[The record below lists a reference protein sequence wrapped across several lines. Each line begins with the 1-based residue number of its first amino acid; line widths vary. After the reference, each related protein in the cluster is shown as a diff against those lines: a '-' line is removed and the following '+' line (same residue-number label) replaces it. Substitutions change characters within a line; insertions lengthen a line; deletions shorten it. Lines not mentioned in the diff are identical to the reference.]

1 MGYLKIKNVP
11 ISLSH
16 NPQLEK
22 RFDIFMEQ
30 VMMPENLWSINWRI
44 IVVPLYKFDW
54 SSDGDCLTHPIVN
67 SKVAQELEE
76 PSLSLIFGHLT
87 PIRVQGYINPSSRTH
102 LWIRLL
108 DSF

>member
-1 MGYLKIKNVP
+1 MGYLKIKNVS

-22 RFDIFMEQ
+22 RFDIFIEQ
-30 VMMPENLWSINWRI
+30 VMPENLWSINWRI

-54 SSDGDCLTHPIVN
+54 LSDGDCLTHPIVN

-76 PSLSLIFGHLT
+76 PSLSLIFDHLT
-87 PIRVQGYINPSSRTH
+87 SIRVPGIYKSQ
-102 LWIRLL
+102 
-108 DSF
+108 